1 MTKGDGDVNITDQ
14 SVKVSN
20 KLPKRTAERTT
31 SEKKHEN
38 VSHNPVSE
46 SHKDKTASKSYQ
58 DNKTRTLESREAL
71 ANRTHAQSHTKST
84 LWKQRLN
91 ESPTKAPPS
100 RPTNSRI
107 GTGFSSRVNPR
118 SKSDLGR
125 SKPPMQRR
133 RTKTGFFTSSG
144 EFVTNDE
151 DGKQSEVSAETSR
164 TKRTEATTT
173 TRRSNVSGSTTSTKS
188 SWKSTTS
195 SETSKKP
202 LRQRPT
208 IITKKTLA
216 RQKFYNSVYNNQH
229 YKIQRQ
235 TAFLKKVEKAQLKID
250 DEKTREIANAQER
263 KHESVVRQYQT
274 LKHIRD
280 KFDEEQVKR
289 FSRQY
294 VSWRSVEEDRLNRQS
309 SMYGLPDNIYE
320 DRYDKTLK
328 EIPKLKKPKPKSNPK
343 SDKKFSRYVR
353 WVKNIR
359 RFERILKPNIGAGLE
374 DSMLRSTHG
383 ALVEGRD
390 IVELHQSSDDAAAKE
405 GEGPKKT
412 KKIVK
417 VRNVIGSAKRLLQ
430 ATQDMDAISE
440 VSNEDAFDDDDGYSD
455 VSSLDLS
462 DDE

>member
-1 MTKGDGDVNITDQ
+1 MNSPIDSRSWDRFK
-14 SVKVSN
+14 
-20 KLPKRTAERTT
+20 TT
-31 SEKKHEN
+31 RAATSHED
-38 VSHNPVSE
+38 PVS
-46 SHKDKTASKSYQ
+46 S
-58 DNKTRTLESREAL
+58 
-71 ANRTHAQSHTKST
+71 
-84 LWKQRLN
+84 
-91 ESPTKAPPS
+91 
-100 RPTNSRI
+100 
-107 GTGFSSRVNPR
+107 
-118 SKSDLGR
+118 
-125 SKPPMQRR
+125 
-133 RTKTGFFTSSG
+133 TSSAK
-144 EFVTNDE
+144 FRDHDE
-151 DGKQSEVSAETSR
+151 DGNRA
-164 TKRTEATTT
+164 KREKKTT

-320 DRYDKTLK
+320 D
-328 EIPKLKKPKPKSNPK
+328 S
-343 SDKKFSRYVR
+343 VR
-353 WVKNIR
+353 W
-359 RFERILKPNIGAGLE
+359 
-374 DSMLRSTHG
+374 
-383 ALVEGRD
+383 GRY
-390 IVELHQSSDDAAAKE
+390 
-405 GEGPKKT
+405 
-412 KKIVK
+412 
-417 VRNVIGSAKRLLQ
+417 
-430 ATQDMDAISE
+430 AISE